1 MKIPDEHFEAIN
13 QHLAKFHAESFP
25 KGITDK
31 ARQIHEN
38 SYPIDTHMDSFD
50 IAQYFGYDLSKQE
63 WKATKRKCIEFLF
76 RTFVPAGKNKPLF
89 EHVNHTDFRN
99 GGFGGACAS
108 AHNNARNFWPNFPF
122 GDPWETTLESH
133 KFLTCQVNNYFSDGI
148 LAKCPNDVENARKN
162 NKKSLIFS
170 VEGAHSLGRSK
181 VKTQTKRLNR
191 LTQLKQMGAAY
202 LTLNH
207 FCSTDISSG
216 SLTPWLSRLT
226 DNGLS
231 KYGEKFIQHANDI
244 GFLIDLTHSS
254 TDTIMQVCDISQKN
268 GKSVIASHAS
278 FRDCPT
284 QPEGKKTG
292 KQIFRGLEDKA
303 IKAIA
308 NTGGCI
314 SVVIA
319 PYYLQ
324 DIIENKEPSRD
335 ASIDLVVHHYNKL
348 IKKLANWGFDAHK
361 YVSFGTDF
369 DGGIS
374 SIPLEMRTGGDL
386 PLLTQKLLDSGWNAT
401 QIDDMYS
408 NNFLRAWHNA

>member
-1 MKIPDEHFEAIN
+1 MKIPDEHFDSIN
-13 QHLAKFHAESFP
+13 QHLAKFHAESFSN
-25 KGITDK
+25 GITDK
-31 ARQIHEN
+31 ARKIHEN
-38 SYPIDTHMDSFD
+38 SYPIDLHMDSYEV
-50 IAQYFGYDLSKQE
+50 AQYFGYDLSTQE
-63 WKATKRKCIEFLF
+63 WKAKKRKWREYLF
-76 RTFVPAGKNKPLF
+76 RKWVPAGKNKPLF
-89 EHVNHTDFRN
+89 EHVNHADFRN

-122 GDPWETTLESH
+122 GDPWKTTMKSH
-133 KFLTCQVNNYFSDGI
+133 DFLDCQVKKYFPDGI
-148 LAKCPNDVENARKN
+148 LAKSPNDVENAREN

-181 VKTQTKRLNR
+181 IKTQSERLNR
-191 LTQLKQMGAAY
+191 LSQLKQMGAAY

-216 SLTPWLSRLT
+216 SLTPWLARLP

-231 KYGEKFIQHANDI
+231 EYGKKFIQHANDI

-254 TDTIMQVCDISQKN
+254 TDTIIQTCNISQKN

-284 QPEGKKTG
+284 HPEGKKMG

-314 SVVIA
+314 SVVFA

-324 DIIENKEPSRD
+324 DIVKNQEVNRD
-335 ASIDLVVHHYNKL
+335 SSIDLVVHHYNKL
-348 IKKLANWGFDAHK
+348 IKKLTNWGFDAHK
-361 YVSFGTDF
+361 HVSFGSDF

-386 PLLTQKLLDSGWNAT
+386 PMLTQKLLDSKWNAT
-401 QIDDMYS
+401 QIENMYS
-408 NNFLRAWHNA
+408 TNFLRAWRNA